1 MYLTIPIRPF
11 PAVRSNK
18 NSWNSKTKEYHSK
31 MNTLRIHLLPHRREI
46 IENMIEGTY
55 HIQFY
60 SKMPDSWSK
69 NKKLEMNWK
78 PNQNTPDIDNLFK
91 AFSDTIF
98 YDPVNK
104 SKDDCKIWKLSADK
118 FWGEEDKII
127 FISD

>member
-1 MYLTIPIRPF
+1 MYLITPIRPF

-18 NSWNSKTKEYHSK
+18 NSWNTKTKEYHSK
-31 MNTLRIHLLPHRREI
+31 MNTLRIHLLPYRREI

-55 HIQFY
+55 HIQFI

-69 NKKLEMNWK
+69 KKKLEMNWK

>member
-18 NSWNSKTKEYHSK
+18 NSWNTKTKEYHSK

-69 NKKLEMNWK
+69 KKKLEMNWK
-78 PNQNTPDIDNLFK
+78 PNQNTPDIDNIFK
-91 AFSDTIF
+91 AFVDTIF
-98 YDPVNK
+98 YDPINR